1 MDPNSDLED
10 PRIRIQIR
18 IRIAIYFEMGIDWI
32 VWAGGYRTVS
42 HKGAV
47 FEIQWLSGSAKVG

>member
-32 VWAGGYRTVS
+32 V
-42 HKGAV
+42 
-47 FEIQWLSGSAKVG
+47 

>member
-10 PRIRIQIR
+10 PRIRIR

-32 VWAGGYRTVS
+32 V
-42 HKGAV
+42 
-47 FEIQWLSGSAKVG
+47 